1 MVLGS
6 QGQPRRSAGDA
17 LVTALCTHARST
29 LAFSH
34 RRASHAKL
42 NTGAAGKFQSGVRI
56 RQDAFDRHYSYQMY
70 FMM

>member
-6 QGQPRRSAGDA
+6 PGQPRRSAGD
-17 LVTALCTHARST
+17 ALCTHARST